1 MAGVFLGMSAGT
13 LTALGI
19 SVVGSTASSL
29 GSLSKANE
37 AKRRSD
43 DALRQGER
51 LQQKVIDRIGA
62 SNYMKQLTIN
72 KKASEDAIDA
82 LIAGQAS
89 QQLGVGDQRGASAG
103 AARQQAILTKGL
115 SQVQDFD
122 IEQQRDIQ
130 KAIAEE
136 DRRIA
141 EQIGGIEL
149 GQANQQFE
157 AGQAYQKQE
166 ADLRAQ
172 ARKSAGEAIST
183 VGEAVIP
190 GLVEG
195 IDTKVAQ
202 KQLLDK
208 ASLNAPVAAGSET
221 PIQDYFKNTMSG
233 FGGEVADFDNN
244 EALKGAILSNEAF
257 GKGFGELLYS
267 GAGDEQVTDY
277 LFQNLPF
284 ETVQGI
290 IGGIG
295 Q

>member
-1 MAGVFLGMSAGT
+1 MVALLGLTAGT
-13 LTALGI
+13 LVALGL
-19 SVVGSTASSL
+19 SVTGQTASAL

-72 KKASEDAIDA
+72 KKASEDAIDS

-89 QQLGVGDQRGASAG
+89 QQLGVADQRGASAG

-115 SQVQDFD
+115 SQVQDFE
-122 IEQQRDIQ
+122 IKQQQDIQ

-166 ADLRAQ
+166 VDLRAQ

-195 IDTKVAQ
+195 IDTKVATNQLQ
-202 KQLLDK
+202 KK
-208 ASLNAPVAAGSET
+208 TSLVPGAAGSQT
-221 PIQDYFKNTMSG
+221 PVGDYFKNTMSG
-233 FGGEVADFDNN
+233 FGGDVADFDNN

>member
-1 MAGVFLGMSAGT
+1 MVALLGLTAGT
-13 LTALGI
+13 LVALGL
-19 SVVGSTASSL
+19 SVTGQTASAL

-115 SQVQDFD
+115 SQVQDFE
-122 IEQQRDIQ
+122 IKQQQDIQ

-157 AGQAYQKQE
+157 AGQALQKQE
-166 ADLRAQ
+166 VDLRAQ

-190 GLVEG
+190 GLIEG
-195 IDTKVAQ
+195 IDTKVATNQLQ
-202 KQLLDK
+202 KK
-208 ASLNAPVAAGSET
+208 TSLVPGAAGSQT
-221 PIQDYFKNTMSG
+221 PVGDYFKQSISQT
-233 FGGEVADFDNN
+233 GELGDMNN
-244 EALKGAILSNEAF
+244 NKALQGAILSNETF